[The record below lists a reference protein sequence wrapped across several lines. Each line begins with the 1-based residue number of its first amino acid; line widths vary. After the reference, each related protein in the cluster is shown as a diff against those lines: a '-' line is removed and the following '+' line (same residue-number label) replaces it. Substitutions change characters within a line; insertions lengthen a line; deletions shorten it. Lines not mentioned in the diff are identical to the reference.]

1 MALSVSSAAGFLT
14 ADKGSEGAK
23 GAGQAAARYP
33 APWRTGLVRDGAA
46 AGGLRLAQV
55 GICEAVNNH
64 SDKPEAGDLLEALSD
79 EVVDLIA
86 QGREQDYLDSA
97 HVAAVVRDAE
107 LTPGEA
113 EDLLSML
120 ADLGIDVIEDA
131 EAPLTEEAIGVGA
144 PELDLRVLDQSRDP
158 VHAYLSRIGR
168 VALLSAAQEVALAKR
183 IERHD
188 MVAKRTMIE
197 ANLRLVV
204 SIAKRYEGCGLPLL
218 DLIQEGNLGLM
229 LAVEKFDYRRGFKFS
244 TLAYWWIRQAI
255 TRALSD
261 KGRTIRLPVHVI
273 ETQNKLFA
281 ARRRLE
287 QQGGR
292 EPTPE
297 EIAVEMGVD
306 AAKVREIT
314 RTGRVP
320 LSLETPS
327 GESEDSLLGELIEDQ
342 AAIEPLAAA
351 GEAERRAQVERLLD
365 ALTQR
370 ERRVVEL
377 RFGFKDGQPRTLDQ
391 VGREFGLSRERVR
404 QIEAKTLAK
413 LRGFR
418 DSQQLCDL
426 LD

>member
-1 MALSVSSAAGFLT
+1 
-14 ADKGSEGAK
+14 
-23 GAGQAAARYP
+23 
-33 APWRTGLVRDGAA
+33 
-46 AGGLRLAQV
+46 
-55 GICEAVNNH
+55 
-64 SDKPEAGDLLEALSD
+64 
-79 EVVDLIA
+79 
-86 QGREQDYLDSA
+86 
-97 HVAAVVRDAE
+97 
-107 LTPGEA
+107 
-113 EDLLSML
+113 ML